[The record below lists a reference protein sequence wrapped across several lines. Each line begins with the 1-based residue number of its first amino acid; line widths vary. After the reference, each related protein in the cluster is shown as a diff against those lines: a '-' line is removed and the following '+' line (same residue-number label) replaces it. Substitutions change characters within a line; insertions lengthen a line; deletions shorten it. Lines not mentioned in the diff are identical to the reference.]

1 MRRALLLLPLLLVGG
16 CISLLPKPPP
26 PPRVFA
32 LEASNVERVQ
42 GAPISDV
49 ITVGEPSGED
59 AIIGTSLVWR
69 TGDQLASIAQTQ
81 WSDDASDA
89 LQAMLVE
96 RERLGTTA
104 MGDGIAIPH
113 ARVESLDR
121 VLAVFG
127 LSRAGVDFDSLDG
140 KPTHL
145 FFLLV
150 APGREGSAHLLLL
163 ARLSRLLG
171 AEPFR
176 ARLRDVKSTD
186 ELFRAIEEEESR
198 H

>member
-1 MRRALLLLPLLLVGG
+1 MKLTDILVRDACLVDIKGATKPEVLRELAEALVSAVPTLDRAELY
-16 CISLLPKPPP
+16 
-26 PPRVFA
+26 
-32 LEASNVERVQ
+32 
-42 GAPISDV
+42 
-49 ITVGEPSGED
+49 
-59 AIIGTSLVWR
+59 
-69 TGDQLASIAQTQ
+69 
-81 WSDDASDA
+81 
-89 LQAMLVE
+89 AMLLE
-96 RERLGTTA
+96 REKLGTTA

-113 ARVESLDR
+113 ARIESLDR

-127 LSRAGVDFDSLDG
+127 LSRAGVDFDSLDAR
-140 KPTHL
+140 PTHL

-171 AEPFR
+171 IDAFR
-176 ARLRDVKSTD
+176 ARLREVGTTD